1 MLRSR
6 VCLPRMSSRASSGRI
21 ALALLAVYLI
31 WGSTYL
37 AIRFALDTLPP
48 FTMAGA
54 RFVLAGLCLLGFAR
68 GSGAPP
74 PDRAQWWSAALI
86 GGLML
91 VGGNGAVCWAEKTV
105 PSGLASL
112 LIATVPLWAVV
123 MGALLPGGQKPSPR
137 VIAGILFGLAGVG
150 ILVQPQKSGSV
161 DPAGAAALLF
171 AAASWAAGSVLS
183 KRVRLP
189 SSPALSTAMQMLCGG
204 SFLLLIGS
212 IAGEWSG
219 IHLQSVTTKSAL
231 AVVYLMVFG
240 SIIGF
245 TAFVW
250 LLRNT
255 TAVIATSYAYV
266 NPLVAVLL
274 GWALNGETP
283 SPRTAT
289 AGALVVGAVV
299 LITTARPPK

>member
-1 MLRSR
+1 
-6 VCLPRMSSRASSGRI
+6 MSSRASSGRI

-54 RFVLAGLCLLGFAR
+54 RFVLAGLCLLVFAR
-68 GSGAPP
+68 GSGVPP
-74 PDRAQWWSAALI
+74 PDRSQWWSAALI

-189 SSPALSTAMQMLCGG
+189 SSPVLSTAMQMLCGG
-204 SFLLLIGS
+204 GFLLVIGS
-212 IAGEWSG
+212 IAGEWSS

>member
-6 VCLPRMSSRASSGRI
+6 VCLPRMSSRASSGHI
-21 ALALLAVYLI
+21 ALALVAVYLI

-48 FTMAGA
+48 FTMAGT
-54 RFVLAGLCLLGFAR
+54 RFVMAGLCLLAFAR
-68 GSGAPP
+68 GSGATSA
-74 PDRAQWWSAALI
+74 DRQQWWSAALI

-112 LIATVPLWAVV
+112 LVATVPLWAVA
-123 MGALLPGGQKPSPR
+123 MGALLPGGQRPSPR
-137 VIAGILFGLAGVG
+137 VILGILFGLAGVG
-150 ILVQPQKSGSV
+150 ILVQPQKSGAV

-171 AAASWAAGSVLS
+171 ASASWAAGSVLS

-189 SSPALSTAMQMLCGG
+189 ASPILSTAMQMLCGG
-204 SFLLLIGS
+204 SLLLVIGA
-212 IAGEWSG
+212 IAGEWAS
-219 IHLQSVTTKSAL
+219 IHLQSITTKSAL

-289 AGALVVGAVV
+289 AGALVVSAVV

>member
-1 MLRSR
+1 
-6 VCLPRMSSRASSGRI
+6 MSERASTGRI
-21 ALALLAVYLI
+21 ILALLVVYLI

-54 RFVLAGLCLLGFAR
+54 RFLCAGVCLFAFAR
-68 GSGAPP
+68 SSGVAAPEP
-74 PDRAQWWSAALI
+74 VHWRSAALI
-86 GGLML
+86 AGLML

-123 MGALLPGGQKPSPR
+123 MGALLPGGQMPRPR
-137 VIAGILFGLAGVG
+137 VILGIVFGLAGVG

-171 AAASWAAGSVLS
+171 AAAAWAAGSVLS

-189 SSPALSTAMQMLCGG
+189 SSPVLATGMQMLCGG
-204 SFLLLIGS
+204 SLLLLIGAA
-212 IAGEWSG
+212 AGEWPS
-219 IHLQSVTTKSAL
+219 IHLHAVTTKSAL
-231 AVVYLMVFG
+231 SVVYLMVFG

-250 LLRNT
+250 LLRHT
-255 TAVIATSYAYV
+255 TAVLATSYAYV

-283 SPRTAT
+283 SSRTAT
-289 AGALVVGAVV
+289 AGALVVGAVI

>member
-1 MLRSR
+1 
-6 VCLPRMSSRASSGRI
+6 
-21 ALALLAVYLI
+21 
-31 WGSTYL
+31 
-37 AIRFALDTLPP
+37 
-48 FTMAGA
+48 
-54 RFVLAGLCLLGFAR
+54 
-68 GSGAPP
+68 
-74 PDRAQWWSAALI
+74 
-86 GGLML
+86 
-91 VGGNGAVCWAEKTV
+91 
-105 PSGLASL
+105 
-112 LIATVPLWAVV
+112 
-123 MGALLPGGQKPSPR
+123 
-137 VIAGILFGLAGVG
+137 VILGILFGLAGVG
-150 ILVQPQKSGSV
+150 ILVQPQKSGAV

-171 AAASWAAGSVLS
+171 ASASWAAGSVLS

-189 SSPALSTAMQMLCGG
+189 AAPIISTAMQMLCGG
-204 SFLLLIGS
+204 SLLLVIGA
-212 IAGEWSG
+212 IAGEWAS
-219 IHLQSVTTKSAL
+219 IHLQSITTKSAL

-289 AGALVVGAVV
+289 AGALVVSAVV